1 MSKSRPL
8 MMIFCAA
15 MIVPI
20 FLLLVG
26 LLWWSESS
34 TVAVKKSLEEGESKV
49 TTVQSGAVE
58 KANEGKLV
66 HVSGLATSK
75 ETLADPRFETISVT
89 NSLKLERRVEMY
101 QWKETEHTETQS
113 GYQGGSSHR
122 YTKYSYDKKWSS
134 KLIDSSQF
142 HESGHDNPRSMPVK
156 GWKEYARNPKLDA
169 FKITKSLINKMGNG
183 QEITPKTTAGLEG
196 SRIVGNELY
205 HGSNPS
211 YKGGLFNSANIGD
224 IRISF
229 HAHRPGEITV
239 IAKQSG
245 DTLSAYTTSN
255 GETLELVANGRV
267 RAEKMFGHARTLKSI
282 MTWFVRFIIWV
293 FLFVIIC
300 ITFRL
305 SSELINNIPLLGD
318 LAKWGTILF
327 SLVMAFSISS
337 IVISLT
343 WISYRPLTST
353 PLLLCAIA
361 FVVLPRLINKKTPS
375 ERSPVATTSVIPPVT
390 PPATAQNLPP
400 VLPVTS
406 NETTDDPLPPVLSA
420 SSTETPTYPSSG
432 ELSDLSPEL
441 LSVLELCI
449 LYLAALDGEFSP
461 IEQTWVNTKFGA
473 GAAERFT
480 ARMPT
485 VDQGNSLEVIGEKLL
500 RLNTV
505 DQSYIKTQASALFQ
519 NLMESDGLEGIEQEK
534 LIGLMRYIRESL
546 EKA

>member
-1 MSKSRPL
+1 MSKFKPL
-8 MMIFCAA
+8 MQVFFAV
-15 MIVPI
+15 MIVPM

-34 TVAVKKSLEEGESKV
+34 TVEIKKSLEEGESKV
-49 TTVQSGAVE
+49 ITVPSGVVN

-75 ETLADPRFETISVT
+75 ETLTDPRFETISVT

-134 KLIDSSQF
+134 KLIDSSRF

-156 GWKEYARNPKLDA
+156 EWKEYARNPKLDA

-196 SRIVGNELY
+196 SRIVGNKLY

-229 HAHRPGEITV
+229 HAHKPGEITV

-245 DTLSAYTTSN
+245 DTLSTYTTSN

-327 SLVMAFSISS
+327 SLVMAFSISAL
-337 IVISLT
+337 VISLT

-361 FVVLPRLINKKTPS
+361 FVILPRFINKKTPS
-375 ERSPVATTSVIPPVT
+375 KESLVVTTSQLPPVIQT
-390 PPATAQNLPP
+390 ATAPTLPP

-406 NETTDDPLPPVLSA
+406 NETTE
-420 SSTETPTYPSSG
+420 STTAG
-432 ELSDLSPEL
+432 ELSHLSPQL
-441 LSVLELCI
+441 LGVLEECTI
-449 LYLAALDGEFSP
+449 YLAALDNKFTP
-461 IEQTWVNTKFGA
+461 IEQNWVNTKFGA
-473 GAAERFT
+473 GAAEQFSIRI
-480 ARMPT
+480 AA
-485 VDQGNSLEVIGEKLL
+485 VDKEKSLEMIDEKL
-500 RLNTV
+500 RQLNPD
-505 DQSYIKTQASALFQ
+505 DQSYMKTRAIALFQ
-519 NLMESDGLEGIEQEK
+519 NLMESDGLEDLEQDR
-534 LIGLMRYIRESL
+534 LISLMRYIRESL

>member
-1 MSKSRPL
+1 
-8 MMIFCAA
+8 
-15 MIVPI
+15 
-20 FLLLVG
+20 
-26 LLWWSESS
+26 
-34 TVAVKKSLEEGESKV
+34 
-49 TTVQSGAVE
+49 VQSGAVE

-66 HVSGLATSK
+66 HVSGMATSQ

-101 QWKETEHTETQS
+101 QWKETRNDSGTE
-113 GYQGGSSHR
+113 
-122 YTKYSYDKKWSS
+122 YDEVWSQ
-134 KLIDSSQF
+134 KVIDSSKF
-142 HESGHDNPRSMPVK
+142 RKAGHDNPGSMPVK
-156 GWKEYARNPKLDA
+156 GWKKYARNPKLDD

-183 QEITPKTTAGLEG
+183 QEITPKTTVGLEG

-211 YKGGLFNSANIGD
+211 YKGGVFNSADIGD

-229 HAHRPGEITV
+229 HVHRPGEITV

-245 DTLSAYTTSN
+245 DTLNAYTTSN

-305 SSELINNIPLLGD
+305 SSELINTIPLLGD

-327 SLVMAFSISS
+327 SLVMAFSISAL
-337 IVISLT
+337 VISLT

-361 FVVLPRLINKKTPS
+361 FVILPRFINKKNHHT
-375 ERSPVATTSVIPPVT
+375 RSPEVTTSRLPPVIQNAAT
-390 PPATAQNLPP
+390 PTLPP

-406 NETTDDPLPPVLSA
+406 NETTE
-420 SSTETPTYPSSG
+420 STTAG
-432 ELSDLSPEL
+432 ELSHLSPQL
-441 LSVLELCI
+441 LGVLEECTI
-449 LYLAALDGEFSP
+449 YLAALDNKFTP

-473 GAAERFT
+473 GAVDRFT
-480 ARMPT
+480 AQITAADKENP
-485 VDQGNSLEVIGEKLL
+485 LKVIGEKLCQ
-500 RLNTV
+500 LNPE

-534 LIGLMRYIRESL
+534 LIGLMRFIRESL